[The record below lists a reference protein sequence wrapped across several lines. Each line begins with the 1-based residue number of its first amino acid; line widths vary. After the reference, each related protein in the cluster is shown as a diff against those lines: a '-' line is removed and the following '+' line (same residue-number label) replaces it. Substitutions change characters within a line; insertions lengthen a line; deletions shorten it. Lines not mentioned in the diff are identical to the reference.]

1 VKTAVLLPYYLMLR
15 YCRDILSRMGSVN
28 SFLPTFNSIDA
39 ALYGFCGPYR
49 GIADGAQGIGA
60 GRSKD

>member
-1 VKTAVLLPYYLMLR
+1 MLR
-15 YCRDILSRMGSVN
+15 YCRDILSRMGSII